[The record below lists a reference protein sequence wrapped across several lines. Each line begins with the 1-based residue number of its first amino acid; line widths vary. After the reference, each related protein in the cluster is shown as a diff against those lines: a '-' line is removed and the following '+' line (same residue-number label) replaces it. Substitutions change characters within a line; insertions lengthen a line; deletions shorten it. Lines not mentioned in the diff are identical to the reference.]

1 MTDAIQVLRDAFDGS
16 HNWYQGTIAD
26 VTEEQAN
33 TLPPGT
39 AHPIG
44 ALALHILNSEDAMIN
59 GAVLGQQP
67 IWFRDGWGE
76 KLGVPALLMQDN
88 ETSRGVR
95 VSPAAL
101 QPYAQAV
108 YANTAEFLDGLSP
121 ADLDDRK
128 VDMSEAGLGV
138 MPLGKFLTQALLGN
152 NYAHTG
158 EISALKGVLGA
169 KGYPF

>member
-1 MTDAIQVLRDAFDGS
+1 MTDAVQTIRDAFDGS
-16 HNWYQGTIAD
+16 HNWYQGTVAD
-26 VTEEQAN
+26 VTEEQAHA
-33 TLPPGT
+33 LPPGT

-59 GAVLGQQP
+59 GSVLGQQP

-76 KLGVPALLMQDN
+76 KLGVPALLRQDN
-88 ETSRGVR
+88 ETARGVR
-95 VSPAAL
+95 VTPAAL
-101 QPYAQAV
+101 QEYAQAV
-108 YANTAEFLDGLSP
+108 YANTAEFFGGLTP
-121 ADLDDRK
+121 ADLDERMI
-128 VDMSEAGLGV
+128 DMGGGMDP

-158 EISALKGVLGA
+158 EISALKGVLGS